1 MTPITWYLYGR
12 SSAASLTVDTELS
25 STSTNPVQ
33 NKVIDATV
41 TELKNETTEL
51 KSAFE
56 ALGLSVVDGAINI
69 TYEEV
74 A

>member
-12 SSAASLTVDTELS
+12 SGGA
-25 STSTNPVQ
+25 NPA
-33 NKVIDATV
+33 DYTALDEEV